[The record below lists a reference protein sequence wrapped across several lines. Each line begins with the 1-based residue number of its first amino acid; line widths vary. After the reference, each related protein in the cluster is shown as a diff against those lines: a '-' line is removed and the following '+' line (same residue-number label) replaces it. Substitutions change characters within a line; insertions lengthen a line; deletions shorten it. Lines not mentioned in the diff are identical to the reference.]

1 MSAFSDL
8 SDYERLRL
16 ENIRRNDDFLG
27 SLGLHEVKDTISHT
41 IAATTRST
49 QRGAQRGVK
58 RPAERALP
66 ERRSTRVTDSKLQD
80 EIKQLEAA
88 GQTDQAAAKKAEYD
102 EIRQK
107 KMEGSYEAVLQAM
120 EEQRVSRLPSDPIS
134 LYSAANAPAAIEDRS
149 ERWGAEMWNTF
160 ARVCKTPLKSSKI
173 IEDKEYAKSVA
184 SLSLS
189 EEHCAKVVESRIV
202 SVFLH
207 PTSDKVICLAGDKQ
221 GCVGIWDVNFSQRK
235 DIKSFDSRNVNIDG
249 VYKFYPHVSNVT
261 SLHTWSSSLEKV
273 FSTSYDGTVRCLDLH
288 SESFLQT
295 FSLES
300 DIYEPMISDA
310 AYLRDEASILLGM
323 SDGNVSLVDTRSSL
337 KAWEK
342 PFQLS
347 KINSIQQNPVDEN
360 MVLTAGSGKG
370 GQICL
375 HDLRMVGK
383 PKFTHLKAFDVHT
396 KSINAAYITG
406 DGEHIV
412 SVSQDDYVF
421 LWYGFMGSSAPKISR
436 MKHNNQ
442 TGRWLSTFKPSFDPK
457 NLNSFLLGSMDRPRR
472 LEVFEVNTKTH
483 TLEMLTTLMGD
494 ALGSVQS
501 RNAFHPR
508 LNVIAASNSSG
519 RVSVFF

>member
-1 MSAFSDL
+1 MSSFSDL

-27 SLGLHEVKDTISHT
+27 SLGLHEVKDNISH
-41 IAATTRST
+41 AAAASAKPT

-66 ERRSTRVTDSKLQD
+66 ERRSTRVTDSKLLD
-80 EIKQLEAA
+80 EIKLLEAA

-102 EIRQK
+102 EIRLK
-107 KMEGSYEAVLQAM
+107 KMEGSYEAVLQAI
-120 EEQRVSRLPSDPIS
+120 EEQRVGRLPSEPIS
-134 LYSAANAPAAIEDRS
+134 LYAAANAPAIEGKS
-149 ERWGAEMWNTF
+149 ERWGAEMWNTL
-160 ARVCKTPLKSSKI
+160 AGACRSPLKSSKFV
-173 IEDKEYAKSVA
+173 EGKEYAKNIEG
-184 SLSLS
+184 LSLS

-207 PTSDKVICLAGDKQ
+207 PTSDKVICLAGDKE
-221 GCVGIWDVNFSQRK
+221 GCVGIWDVNFSNRK
-235 DIKSFDSRNVNIDG
+235 DIKSFDPTSVNMDG

-261 SLHTWSSSLEKV
+261 SLHTWNSSLEKV

-310 AYLRDEASILLGM
+310 AYLRDESSILLGM
-323 SDGNVSLVDTRSSL
+323 SDGNVSLIDSRSSI

-342 PFQLS
+342 SFQLS
-347 KINSIQQNPVDEN
+347 KINSIQQNPADEN

-370 GQICL
+370 GKICL

-396 KSINAAYITG
+396 KSINAAYMTG

-421 LWYGFMGSSAPKISR
+421 LWHGFMGSSAPKISR
-436 MKHNNQ
+436 MNHNNQ

-457 NLNSFLLGSMDRPRR
+457 NMNSFVLGSMDRPRR
-472 LEVFEVNTKTH
+472 LEVFEVNTKSH
-483 TLEMLTTLMGD
+483 TLDKLTTLMGD

-508 LNVIAASNSSG
+508 LNVLAASNSSG